1 MTSNTLWLGTAL
13 MLAGGAARAAD
24 APNSLGDI
32 FFAFDSS
39 ALDPDSASAVAS
51 TVTFAQA
58 HPDTRIVLDAHCDP
72 IGTNVYNVGLAI
84 RRAESVRDQLVSL
97 GVPHDQIVLA
107 IYGEDGAPRATY
119 AADRRV
125 TVWSTR
131 DPVAE
136 VVDRTFTGDGVAVRW
151 GRPMTVAELDAAPT
165 SVATK

>member
-1 MTSNTLWLGTAL
+1 GGLMTSNTLMLGTAL
-13 MLAGGAARAAD
+13 MLAGGTARAAD
-24 APNSLGDI
+24 APDSLGDI

-39 ALDPDSASAVAS
+39 ALDPDAVSTLASAVS
-51 TVTFAQA
+51 FAQA
-58 HPDTRIVLDAHCDP
+58 HADARIGLDAHCDP
-72 IGTNVYNVGLAI
+72 IATNVYNVGPAI

-125 TVWSTR
+125 TLWSTR
-131 DPVAE
+131 EPVAE

-151 GRPMTVAELDAAPT
+151 GRPMTV
-165 SVATK
+165 